1 LTVKRCF
8 RAVLGQEHG
17 LPGMVAAI
25 QTFGSQIEFNPHL
38 HCLVSDG
45 LLLPGG
51 EFVPLPLYDE
61 EFERLLTETFRR
73 LVLDE
78 LVKANRLSLSF
89 REKLLS
95 WQHGGGSGSLRP
107 TPYRPPPESAR

>member
-1 LTVKRCF
+1 
-8 RAVLGQEHG
+8 
-17 LPGMVAAI
+17 M
-25 QTFGSQIEFNPHL
+25 
-38 HCLVSDG
+38 
-45 LLLPGG
+45 
-51 EFVPLPLYDE
+51 PLPLYDE

-95 WQHGGGSGSLRP
+95 WQLRGGF
-107 TPYRPPPESAR
+107 